1 MGVSAFVAQNE
12 GAQTY
17 DALHVSSSPDRR
29 ASATPGFAL
38 AAGSLDDWPGR
49 PTGSQCLLLCP
60 WLGSTGEAMTVG
72 RARSASGFT
81 VATLNFRTEDT
92 S

>member
-29 ASATPGFAL
+29 ASATPGFDL
-38 AAGSLDDWPGR
+38 AAGGSRARPRCPCFGHRRRCAAALAPAQARPGR
-49 PTGSQCLLLCP
+49 GPRRPT
-60 WLGSTGEAMTVG
+60 
-72 RARSASGFT
+72 
-81 VATLNFRTEDT
+81 
-92 S
+92 

>member
-29 ASATPGFAL
+29 ASATPGFDL
-38 AAGSLDDWPGR
+38 AAGTQPLPECHVVRNQGHDW
-49 PTGSQCLLLCP
+49 LI
-60 WLGSTGEAMTVG
+60 
-72 RARSASGFT
+72 ARNAF
-81 VATLNFRTEDT
+81 
-92 S
+92 